1 MVLEAPTVSD
11 LVAHLELD
19 VQVPGDVAGDYIIG
33 SLQLWKDPRVVAT
46 IGEKLFD

>member
-11 LVAHLELD
+11 LAHLELD
-19 VQVPGDVAGDYIIG
+19 VQAPGDVAGDYNIG

-46 IGEKLFD
+46 NWVKVFD